1 MADENKAPALDF
13 GALIAFVAPGF
24 VGLFAIAYQL
34 PSVDK
39 LVADASNA
47 EQNVGVFLFG
57 LLASLSVGLGVSGL
71 RSLFV
76 DIAFDF
82 LLEKTGDGVK
92 NSKIQWK
99 SFELSSLTKLLML
112 RDNYYRYYQ
121 FYSNMA
127 VAMILWA
134 VSRKLSASPDVP
146 QLSGLQWFLIWIG
159 VVLMLLAAGR
169 QLREYYQAK
178 KVLTEV

>member
-39 LVADASNA
+39 LVAEASKA

-57 LLASLSVGLGVSGL
+57 LLASLSVGLAVSGL

-76 DIAFDF
+76 DIAINF
-82 LLEKTGDGVK
+82 LLKKICNVTDSV
-92 NSKIQWK
+92 IQWK
-99 SFELSSLTKLLML
+99 NFDLPSLTKLLTL
-112 RDNYYRYYQ
+112 RDNFYRYYQ

-127 VAMILWA
+127 VAMILW
-134 VSRKLSASPDVP
+134 VGSRTLSTSPDVP
-146 QLSGLQWFLIWIG
+146 QLSALQWVLICAG
-159 VVLMLLAAGR
+159 VVVMLLAAGR
-169 QLREYYQAK
+169 QLREYYRAK
-178 KVLTEV
+178 KVLAAA